1 MNKLNLTTTTQRI
14 LRHRIPNAT
23 APSYSQKMDAAI
35 KQLKDAFAQVVEI
48 GKFKPIKA
56 DITEPLKDSTI
67 KKASIII
74 EPLANKND
82 FRTRT
87 ISFVAYSPTEAGKIH
102 DVTIANGNK
111 FAIESA
117 LKNPQLKTA
126 FKDFIKNA
134 EIALT

>member
-14 LRHRIPNAT
+14 LRHRTPNAT
-23 APSYSQKMDAAI
+23 APSYSQKMDIAI
-35 KQLKDAFAQVVEI
+35 KQLKEAFSQIVEI

-56 DITEPLKDSTI
+56 DISEPLKDSTI

-87 ISFVAYSPTEAGKIH
+87 ISFVAYSPEAGKIH

-117 LKNPQLKTA
+117 LKNPKLKTA

-134 EIALT
+134 EAALT